1 MARPVTEIAN
11 DLEALEGTLRL
22 AFTEMD
28 RVLRES
34 RNEEP
39 VMNKP
44 GSKMEFY
51 DEDGRELNLS
61 KLAAEL
67 REHAAKE
74 D

>member
-1 MARPVTEIAN
+1 MARPVTQIAD

-28 RVLRES
+28 RLIREG
-34 RNEEP
+34 RNEDT
-39 VMNKP
+39 VMDKP
-44 GSKMEFY
+44 GAKMEFY
-51 DEDGRELNLS
+51 AEDGRELNLS